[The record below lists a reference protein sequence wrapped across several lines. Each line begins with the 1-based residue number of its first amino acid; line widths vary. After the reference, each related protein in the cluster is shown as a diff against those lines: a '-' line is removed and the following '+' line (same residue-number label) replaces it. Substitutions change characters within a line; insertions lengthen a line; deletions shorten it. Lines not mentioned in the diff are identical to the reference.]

1 MIYRDLEKLVFSLSA
16 SEKKQFLLY
25 ANQLKKQK
33 YYFRLYD
40 LILEHRDTGSSDWQ
54 QLFKKIHPS
63 VSLESTANY
72 LYKVLTDVLVQIRIE
87 QHAWYQQLHGMMK
100 AQLCFERSLPDRG
113 LREIQ
118 GVYKKAVKSE
128 NLPNTYASLR
138 MELDAL
144 QSINFQEVG
153 EQELINKQMEARM
166 TLRAMNEVQ
175 EHYSLYELLN
185 IRLANNPKIGKST
198 DDLILSELNLAFSK
212 SRNRFETRKVH
223 LLFQSFYFIHKSE
236 YQSAF
241 LIFKDL
247 SNLFEKNEALWNNPP
262 YDYLSTLD
270 GILNSLRSL
279 FQFEEMQDYIDR
291 IRSFVAANYTEHF
304 NNLAKVTGWVYQ
316 LNSWL
321 GLGQLPAAL
330 AMLQDFDK
338 TMLQQLGDMEKKMEG
353 YYFQALTYY
362 FAKDYLKSKQL
373 LNELFANCH
382 TGFNFI
388 VYRAARLLYIVTLYE
403 LHDEAFVDS
412 EIRAYKRY
420 FQKQGKRYQVE
431 RLLFKLIASNPK
443 RRGNEWKRKNLPLFE
458 KQFMEILANKS
469 EVSLIKFF
477 DHRSYILNMLRS

>member
-1 MIYRDLEKLVFSLSA
+1 ALPI
-16 SEKKQFLLY
+16 
-25 ANQLKKQK
+25 
-33 YYFRLYD
+33 FRLYD
-40 LILEHRDTGSSDWQ
+40 LIVEHRDTGSSDWQ

-153 EQELINKQMEARM
+153 EQELINKQMEART

-223 LLFQSFYFIHKSE
+223 LLFQSFYFIHK
-236 YQSAF
+236 
-241 LIFKDL
+241 
-247 SNLFEKNEALWNNPP
+247 
-262 YDYLSTLD
+262 
-270 GILNSLRSL
+270 
-279 FQFEEMQDYIDR
+279 
-291 IRSFVAANYTEHF
+291 
-304 NNLAKVTGWVYQ
+304 
-316 LNSWL
+316 
-321 GLGQLPAAL
+321 
-330 AMLQDFDK
+330 
-338 TMLQQLGDMEKKMEG
+338 
-353 YYFQALTYY
+353 
-362 FAKDYLKSKQL
+362 
-373 LNELFANCH
+373 
-382 TGFNFI
+382 
-388 VYRAARLLYIVTLYE
+388 
-403 LHDEAFVDS
+403 
-412 EIRAYKRY
+412 
-420 FQKQGKRYQVE
+420 
-431 RLLFKLIASNPK
+431 
-443 RRGNEWKRKNLPLFE
+443 
-458 KQFMEILANKS
+458 
-469 EVSLIKFF
+469 
-477 DHRSYILNMLRS
+477 